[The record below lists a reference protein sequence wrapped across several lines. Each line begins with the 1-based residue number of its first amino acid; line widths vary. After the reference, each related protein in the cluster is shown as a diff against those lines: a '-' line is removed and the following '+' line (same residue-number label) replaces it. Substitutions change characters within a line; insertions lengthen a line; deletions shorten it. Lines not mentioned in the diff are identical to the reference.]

1 MIYGVYFE
9 SLEFYQVLIKIYV
22 RICQVR
28 QATEQ
33 LYDLGSTVIWNK
45 ESTGPQEPAA
55 TQYIFSKNKNFV
67 SRTEI

>member
-33 LYDLGSTVIWNK
+33 LYDLGSFVICNK
-45 ESTGPQEPAA
+45 KSIE
-55 TQYIFSKNKNFV
+55 
-67 SRTEI
+67 